1 MHVWSVA
8 LSLKKVS
15 QLYLQQHGRHVSQSL
30 GGSVLHTCLG
40 LGGRGAHLY
49 PYQKNMTRK

>member
-15 QLYLQQHGRHVSQSL
+15 QLYLQQHGRRASQSL
-30 GGSVLHTCLG
+30 DGSVLQMRACLG
-40 LGGRGAHLY
+40 LAGEERTCIRT
-49 PYQKNMTRK
+49 KRT